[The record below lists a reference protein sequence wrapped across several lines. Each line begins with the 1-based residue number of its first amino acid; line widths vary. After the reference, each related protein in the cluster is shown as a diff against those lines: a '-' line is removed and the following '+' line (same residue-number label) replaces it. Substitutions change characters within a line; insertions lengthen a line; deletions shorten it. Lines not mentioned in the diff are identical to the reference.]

1 MWRTECHY
9 VLHRISSTGY
19 VLHRILCCYP
29 QDNTH
34 RIWVPVADTFSISCG
49 ERLWVYP
56 VENSVLHR
64 ITICS
69 PQDMPHRIC
78 SPQDIMLFSTG
89 YRCSPQDI
97 GVLHRISSTGYV
109 LHRIYLV
116 FPTGYVIH
124 RITPTAVLHCDYLLF
139 PTAVPHRICPPQD
152 IRSCGEHLPCS
163 PQWFST
169 GYICPPQLFSTGYIA
184 INPVENGC
192 GGHVIYPVE
201 NDILWRTS
209 CYTDAIQT

>member
-1 MWRTECHY
+1 M
-9 VLHRISSTGY
+9 I
-19 VLHRILCCYP
+19 
-29 QDNTH
+29 
-34 RIWVPVADTFSISCG
+34 
-49 ERLWVYP
+49 
-56 VENSVLHR
+56 
-64 ITICS
+64 
-69 PQDMPHRIC
+69 
-78 SPQDIMLFSTG
+78 STG
-89 YRCSPQDI
+89 YRRSPQDI

-109 LHRIYLV
+109 LHRIYSM

-124 RITPTAVLHCDYLLF
+124 RITPTAVPHCDYLLF
-139 PTAVPHRICPPQD
+139 PTAVLHRICPPQD

-209 CYTDAIQT
+209 CYTDVVLVVAPSFRVFPAVHR

>member
-1 MWRTECHY
+1 M
-9 VLHRISSTGY
+9 I
-19 VLHRILCCYP
+19 
-29 QDNTH
+29 
-34 RIWVPVADTFSISCG
+34 
-49 ERLWVYP
+49 
-56 VENSVLHR
+56 
-64 ITICS
+64 
-69 PQDMPHRIC
+69 
-78 SPQDIMLFSTG
+78 STG

-109 LHRIYLV
+109 LHRIYFM

-184 INPVENGC
+184 IYPVENGC
-192 GGHVIYPVE
+192 GAQSY
-201 NDILWRTS
+201 ILWRTIS
-209 CYTDAIQT
+209 CGEHHVIPMWSHSTRHSAATTLQQEVHERRLGTSTQLAARPEKRQRTSSEG